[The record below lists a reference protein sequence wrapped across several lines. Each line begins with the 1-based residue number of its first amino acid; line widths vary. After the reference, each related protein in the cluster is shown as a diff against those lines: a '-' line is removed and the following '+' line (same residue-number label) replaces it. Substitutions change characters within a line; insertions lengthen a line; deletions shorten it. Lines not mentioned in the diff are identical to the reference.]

1 MSEPQ
6 SRESATRRR
15 TPLRAALML
24 GLGSAIV
31 TGGAIVVF
39 LNLHLSL
46 LMQGLVGIASLVGFL
61 AVLYAI
67 LEAVLAAIENAVGE
81 RVPGEAD
88 VNTLATIPTAGDAAG
103 GGPPT
108 AA

>member
-1 MSEPQ
+1 
-6 SRESATRRR
+6 
-15 TPLRAALML
+15 ML

-31 TGGAIVVF
+31 TGGAIIVF

-67 LEAVLAAIENAVGE
+67 LEAVLAAIENSVGQA
-81 RVPGEAD
+81 VPGERASTTGGATATTAD
-88 VNTLATIPTAGDAAG
+88 SVG
-103 GGPPT
+103 GGPP
-108 AA
+108 AAA

>member
-1 MSEPQ
+1 
-6 SRESATRRR
+6 
-15 TPLRAALML
+15 ML

-31 TGGAIVVF
+31 TAGAIIVF

-46 LMQGLVGIASLVGFL
+46 LMQALVGIASLVGFL

-81 RVPGEAD
+81 RVPVEAD
-88 VNTLATIPTAGDAAG
+88 VNALGTTPTGGDAAG
-103 GGPPT
+103 GSPPT
-108 AA
+108 AG

>member
-1 MSEPQ
+1 
-6 SRESATRRR
+6 
-15 TPLRAALML
+15 ML

-31 TGGAIVVF
+31 TAGAIIVF

-67 LEAVLAAIENAVGE
+67 LEAVLAAIENAVGQ
-81 RVPGEAD
+81 
-88 VNTLATIPTAGDAAG
+88 TLPAESESGARDLTAPSPDG
-103 GGPPT
+103 GRGSEGAPST

>member
-1 MSEPQ
+1 
-6 SRESATRRR
+6 
-15 TPLRAALML
+15 ML

-31 TGGAIVVF
+31 TAGAIVVF

-81 RVPGEAD
+81 TVPVEGD
-88 VNTLATIPTAGDAAG
+88 VNAHGTTSTGGDAAG
-103 GGPPT
+103 GSPPT

>member
-1 MSEPQ
+1 
-6 SRESATRRR
+6 
-15 TPLRAALML
+15 ML

-31 TGGAIVVF
+31 TAGAIIVF

-81 RVPGEAD
+81 TLPVEAEANEPG
-88 VNTLATIPTAGDAAG
+88 TRPTGGDAAG
-103 GGPPT
+103 GTPPT

>member
-1 MSEPQ
+1 
-6 SRESATRRR
+6 
-15 TPLRAALML
+15 ML

-31 TGGAIVVF
+31 TAGAIIVF

-46 LMQGLVGIASLVGFL
+46 LMQAIVGIASLVGFL

-81 RVPGEAD
+81 RLPAESPSTTGGATAITAD
-88 VNTLATIPTAGDAAG
+88 NAGD
-103 GGPPT
+103 GPP
-108 AA
+108 AAA